1 MLGYLH
7 LQKSMGITHLSRNQF
22 KIELSFVDERI
33 RWIQTMMMPWQGHAF
48 RITGSFVC
56 VCVYVCAVGWEWVGD
71 IHPSPMDSPHKWP
84 VTRSFDVSLGV
95 SIHKL
100 LNTSC

>member
-33 RWIQTMMMPWQGHAF
+33 RWIQTMMLPWQGHAF

-56 VCVYVCAVGWEWVGD
+56 VCVCMCVLWGGSGWE
-71 IHPSPMDSPHKWP
+71 IS
-84 VTRSFDVSLGV
+84 TRPQWIPLTNGQ
-95 SIHKL
+95 
-100 LNTSC
+100 